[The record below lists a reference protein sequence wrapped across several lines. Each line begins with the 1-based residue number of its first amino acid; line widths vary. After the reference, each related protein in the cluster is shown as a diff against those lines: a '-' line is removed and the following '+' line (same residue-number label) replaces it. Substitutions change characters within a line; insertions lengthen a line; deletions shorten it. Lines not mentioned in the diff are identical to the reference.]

1 VHHFRF
7 WPCWQSAAALPVL
20 AAPRLPPALW
30 PIAYRRIDQFID
42 RTIKAGEISGAVT
55 LVARNG
61 KVVHLQAQGLADI
74 ASRKPMQKDSVF
86 RIASMSKPV
95 TAAATLMLV
104 EDGKL
109 RLDDPLSRF
118 IPAFRDVKVAVPQTR
133 PPAFP
138 GHGCARPT
146 TPRRPTGR

>member
-1 VHHFRF
+1 MIQR
-7 WPCWQSAAALPVL
+7 PLRSLISSLALLALGASLPAL
-20 AAPRLPPALW
+20 AAPPAATGLV
-30 PIAYRRIDQFID
+30 ADRVQRIDQFID

-74 ASRKPMQKDSVF
+74 ASRKPMQKDTVF

-95 TAAATLMLV
+95 TAVAILMLV
-104 EDGKL
+104 EEGKV

-118 IPAFRDVKVAVPQTR
+118 IPAFRDVKVAVAQPR
-133 PPAFP
+133 AP
-138 GHGCARPT
+138 GPGAAAAPS
-146 TPRRPTGR
+146 